1 MAAPRILP
9 LGFIDRTTD
18 DGAIILL
25 TTPSNSHNL
34 RSETPVTLRRRSTGT
49 PSATARVRGLI
60 TSVGYVTATF
70 RVVETQTDP
79 NWPEGEQILRRDTP
93 VYQALPGSFTF
104 DPGRALTKEHAE
116 ALSRL
121 GARYRDITRPKP
133 PEDEGPR
140 QPPTN
145 GASPKQ
151 QRQTE

>member
-18 DGAIILL
+18 DGAIIML
-25 TTPSNSHNL
+25 TTPSDSHNL

-49 PSATARVRGLI
+49 PTATSRVRGLI

-79 NWPEGEQILRRDTP
+79 NWPGSEQILRRDTP

-104 DPGRALTKEHAE
+104 DPSRALTEEQAV

-121 GARYRDITRPKP
+121 AARYRDIIKPKEPETDGLRKP
-133 PEDEGPR
+133 PG
-140 QPPTN
+140 N
-145 GASPKQ
+145 GASPTQ
-151 QRQTE
+151 